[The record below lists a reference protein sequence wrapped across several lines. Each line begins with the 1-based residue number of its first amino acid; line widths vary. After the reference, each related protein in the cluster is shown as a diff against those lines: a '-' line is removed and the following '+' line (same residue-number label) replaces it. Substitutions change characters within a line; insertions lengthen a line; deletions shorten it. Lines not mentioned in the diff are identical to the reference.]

1 MLRCTLTRFVPN
13 TAAFI
18 VQSWL
23 RRPQIFLIAQPIDRP
38 AFLVEDANRPDADF
52 DKEDA
57 QFNKVL
63 LDTRLNNRVLDLR
76 VRGCSSHVTRLV

>member
-1 MLRCTLTRFVPN
+1 MFVIPKGPLL
-13 TAAFI
+13 I
-18 VQSWL
+18 
-23 RRPQIFLIAQPIDRP
+23 QIQLFLIAQPTDRP

-76 VRGCSSHVTRLV
+76 VRASTFMSRDLI